1 MIRYTLAVAWKD
13 LLLVLK
19 DKGALAVYFLMPLL
33 FASLL
38 GMAFGNVDSE
48 ETEIEVAVQLVNLDG
63 GTYGQMLADGLK
75 EVDVLVVQEMSDPLQ
90 ADEQVASSDAAAAV
104 VIP

>member
-1 MIRYTLAVAWKD
+1 MIRNTLAVAWKD
-13 LLLVLK
+13 LLLVFK

-75 EVDVLVVQEMSDPLQ
+75 EVDVLVVQEMTPSRLTNR
-90 ADEQVASSDAAAAV
+90 
-104 VIP
+104 